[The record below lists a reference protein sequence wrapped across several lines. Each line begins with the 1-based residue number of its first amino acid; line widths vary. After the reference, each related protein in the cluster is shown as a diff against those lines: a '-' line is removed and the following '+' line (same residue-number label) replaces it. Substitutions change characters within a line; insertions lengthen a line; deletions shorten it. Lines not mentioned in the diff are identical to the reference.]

1 MKTNLEV
8 SARHIH
14 LSAEDFCSLFKLE
27 SMSVRNYLNSEKGAF
42 ASKHSVEIVGSKG
55 RMHNVRVLGPFREK
69 SQLELAKSDAIAL
82 DIDAPLE
89 LSGSSVGARVRVVGP
104 KGEITKN
111 IAMIAKRHWHLS
123 EGMAKKMR
131 LRTGSKVKIK
141 IAGDRAIIFENII
154 VRVKPEFKNHVHL
167 DTDEGN
173 AAGINKTAFGEV
185 IFK

>member
-1 MKTNLEV
+1 
-8 SARHIH
+8 
-14 LSAEDFCSLFKLE
+14 
-27 SMSVRNYLNSEKGAF
+27 
-42 ASKHSVEIVGSKG
+42 
-55 RMHNVRVLGPFREK
+55 
-69 SQLELAKSDAIAL
+69 
-82 DIDAPLE
+82 
-89 LSGSSVGARVRVVGP
+89 
-104 KGEITKN
+104 
-111 IAMIAKRHWHLS
+111 
-123 EGMAKKMR
+123 MAKKMR